1 MDINFV
7 MDVSEQSLDNTLE
20 IQTEVYRTE
29 ISSKMSYQKQ
39 FTELM
44 RNIFGPDTLRSV
56 LVGKSM
62 LQFPTVSTYKYYTRF
77 LEELGVQTIHI
88 NPDNEEESQQI
99 LIDIYSISEKRIK
112 PYTEIRGEKVV
123 LLNFS
128 KVIKSEL
135 LLEPL
140 RELAEIAI
148 EKKKELS

>member
-1 MDINFV
+1 

-29 ISSKMSYQKQ
+29 MSSKMSYQKR

-44 RNIFGPDTLRSV
+44 RTIFGPNTLRSV
-56 LVGKSM
+56 LVGESM

-77 LEELGVQTIHI
+77 LKELGVKIIHI
-88 NPDNEEESQQI
+88 NPDNEEESQQV
-99 LIDIYSISEKRIK
+99 LIDIYSISEEHIK
-112 PYTEIRGEKVV
+112 PYTEIKEGKVV

-140 RELAEIAI
+140 KELAEIAT